1 MSQSVSPAQKSRSI
15 LSGRRLV
22 LLASAAVIGAGV
34 LFGEIQE
41 LRVRAQPEGQL
52 LQFEG
57 IEIHGSW
64 VRPRRPCW

>member
-34 LFGEIQE
+34 LFSGAHFVPRPDATF
-41 LRVRAQPEGQL
+41 LASPAFAQGAQ
-52 LQFEG
+52 
-57 IEIHGSW
+57 
-64 VRPRRPCW
+64 R